1 MVTELMLQRVEADLK
16 EVVQGPV
23 DVTGRADD
31 GRPVG
36 AGLGDRGQQDAETAK
51 TCERAQILRW
61 GPGCRDGDD
70 GAAAWRSRA

>member
-16 EVVQGPV
+16 EVVQGPI

-36 AGLGDRGQQDAETAK
+36 AGLGTGVSKTQRRRKRVRG
-51 TCERAQILRW
+51 LR
-61 GPGCRDGDD
+61 CSDG
-70 GAAAWRSRA
+70 GQVAGMAMMGRQHGESRA